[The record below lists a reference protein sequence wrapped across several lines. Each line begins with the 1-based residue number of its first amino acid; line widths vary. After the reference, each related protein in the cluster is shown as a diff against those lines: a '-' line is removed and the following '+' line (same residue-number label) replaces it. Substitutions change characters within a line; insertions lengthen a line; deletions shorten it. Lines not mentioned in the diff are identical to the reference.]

1 MGSSAV
7 VGAMC
12 DAIKLVEAI
21 AASVSWDENQ
31 CRLSPGTRVKA
42 MIINILSGRRPLYFV
57 HEFYEDMDLP
67 PLFGRGVKAEDFE
80 DHSLARALDKL
91 SQANAKK
98 VFRSVT
104 LQALTPEQVAI
115 GRLHGDTTSW
125 TLTGVFDEGEDTPPD
140 WLRVT
145 KGYNKDHQPGSK
157 QFVYGLV
164 VTEDRIPLI
173 GDVSDGNTSDKTWN
187 GRILEEL
194 SALMTEDQLKEIIYV
209 ADSAFI
215 TPDNLEK
222 VKPLKFISRLPGN
235 YALETTLKERAWA
248 QDC

>member
-1 MGSSAV
+1 
-7 VGAMC
+7 
-12 DAIKLVEAI
+12 
-21 AASVSWDENQ
+21 
-31 CRLSPGTRVKA
+31 

-145 KGYNKDHQPGSK
+145 KGYNKDHQPGSMPYSMPV
-157 QFVYGLV
+157 FLV
-164 VTEDRIPLI
+164 KVM
-173 GDVSDGNTSDKTWN
+173 S
-187 GRILEEL
+187 L
-194 SALMTEDQLKEIIYV
+194 SAVPSALSVPLTMRLSLPLPSPRQTVTPGLMAREL
-209 ADSAFI
+209 
-215 TPDNLEK
+215 
-222 VKPLKFISRLPGN
+222 
-235 YALETTLKERAWA
+235 
-248 QDC
+248 